1 MSTSSKPRR
10 TTPRGLVLMGAAL
23 LVGATAA
30 TAQANEGNLYGQGAG
45 PFSTGPLATAAQV
58 NPATV
63 QVNAAATT
71 SAAPGTAWS
80 MGWGCP
86 VPGSEIASISWS
98 ALRYAAASN
107 ADIQVTANGQ
117 RVWAEGDVGM
127 PQSPAGGRGY
137 DLGLPGGVCD
147 LHLEL
152 VQTLLRQQHARVW
165 WIGGPGVVVRD
176 VAAPTAA
183 VVSAPAG
190 WVREGQNTARVGWQ
204 ASDNFGSDGIGGQR
218 LAVDG
223 EVRWAGAPG
232 QGQHVVDLPLDGIG
246 DGTHTI
252 GLQVDGDGTGGA
264 GSQATVRLD
273 RTAPEMG
280 DLDTG
285 YVGTTG
291 RAEISW
297 TASDATSGLVN
308 ATAEVNGSISGST
321 AGPWTPVASMG
332 RASSGQRVARTM
344 GLGLGDGLHAWRVT
358 ARDEAGNITQ
368 QPAPEQIV
376 VDTAPPRIDL
386 VPIPPAWTSILP
398 LEMTLRDNL
407 ENILGLGDL
416 DVEVNASGDGSIR
429 GEWIMMSQDSHAPGH
444 EEMTVPLTGLTD
456 GVHVVRLRLRNGGP
470 FSATLVG
477 QRMALVRTD
486 LTAPDVA
493 RAALTA
499 LPDGRIRMT
508 WTAEDA
514 RSGVERV
521 RLQWLDGWTW
531 RTLVERPAS
540 DGSGVMSID
549 PALIPEPDGRMRVQ
563 VTDVARN
570 SRAMEVVAPAG
581 TGGGIAP
588 PPAPAQPATPH
599 ATAPAASAPARMA
612 DEAREGILRLGLVGG
627 AAEVKEGVTYRT
639 TRISYGTA
647 ITVTGRL
654 TTKGGAP
661 MPDFTMVARQN
672 GRQVGVAITEP
683 DGAFRIKATPFQSG
697 PVDVGVPD
705 GAVVVPVPTGPR
717 VGVHVRATVTMT
729 ASAHEATARGAPVV
743 FRGRIGPPPGASG
756 GRKAI
761 VLEWLDPFRKVWRP
775 VVNARAKADGT
786 FAIQWRFQASGLT
799 VPFRMRV
806 PQERGWPVEAG
817 RSGTITVRVR

>member
-1 MSTSSKPRR
+1 MTTSSRPRH
-10 TTPRGLVLMGAAL
+10 TTPRGLVLIGAAL
-23 LVGATAA
+23 LAGAGAS

-45 PFSTGPLATAAQV
+45 PFSTGPLASAAQV

-98 ALRYAAASN
+98 ALRHAAASN

-127 PQSPAGGRGY
+127 PQSPAGGRDYG
-137 DLGLPGGVCD
+137 LGLPGGVCD

-152 VQTLLRQQHARVW
+152 VQTMRRQQHARVW

-176 VAAPTAA
+176 VAAPAA
-183 VVSAPAG
+183 AIVSTPAG
-190 WVREGQNTARVGWQ
+190 WVHDGQNTTRVGWQ
-204 ASDNFGSDGIGGQR
+204 ASDNFGSDGIAGQR
-218 LAVDG
+218 ISVDG
-223 EVRWAGAPG
+223 QVRWAGAPG
-232 QGQHVVDLPLDGIG
+232 QGQHDTDLRLDGIA

-252 GLQVDGDGTGGA
+252 GLEVDGDGTGGA
-264 GSQATVRLD
+264 GSQATVHLD

-280 DLDTG
+280 DLGTG

-297 TASDATSGLVN
+297 TTSDATSGLVN
-308 ATAEVNGSISGST
+308 ATAEVNSSISGST
-321 AGPWTPVASMG
+321 AGPWTPVASVG

-344 GLGLGDGLHAWRVT
+344 GPGLGDGLHSWRVT
-358 ARDEAGNITQ
+358 ARDEAGNVTQ
-368 QPAPEQIV
+368 QAAPEQIV
-376 VDTAPPRIDL
+376 VDTTPPRIDL
-386 VPIPPAWTSILP
+386 VPIPAAWTSTLP
-398 LEMTLRDNL
+398 LDVTLRDNL
-407 ENILGLGDL
+407 ENVLGLGDL
-416 DVEVNASGDGSIR
+416 EVEVNTSGDGSIR
-429 GEWIMMSQDSHAPGH
+429 GEWIPLSQDSHAPGR
-444 EEMTVPLTGLTD
+444 EVMDVPLTGLAD

-470 FSATLVG
+470 FSTTLVG
-477 QRMALVRTD
+477 QRMGLVRTD
-486 LTAPDVA
+486 LTAPDVP
-493 RAALTA
+493 RAALA
-499 LPDGRIRMT
+499 SLPDGRVRMT
-508 WTAEDA
+508 WTAEDS
-514 RSGVERV
+514 RSGVEKV

-540 DGSGVMSID
+540 DGSGVMSLD

-563 VTDVARN
+563 VTDVAGN

-581 TGGGIAP
+581 GGGGTAPGAAP
-588 PPAPAQPATPH
+588 PPPAGAPV
-599 ATAPAASAPARMA
+599 ASAPGRMA
-612 DEAREGILRLGLVGG
+612 DEAREGVLTLGLVGG
-627 AAEVKEGVTYRT
+627 APEVKEGVTYRT
-639 TRISYGTA
+639 TRIPYGTA

-654 TTKGGAP
+654 TTRAGAP
-661 MPDFTMVARQN
+661 RPDFTVVARQN

-683 DGAFRIKATPFQSG
+683 DGTFRMKATPFQSG

-705 GAVVVPVPTGPR
+705 GSAVVPVPTGPR
-717 VGVHVRATVTMT
+717 VGVHVRATVTMA
-729 ASAHEATARGAPVV
+729 ASAHEARATGAPVV

-775 VVNARAKADGT
+775 VVNARAKADGS
-786 FAIQWRFQASGLT
+786 FAIPWRFQARGLT
-799 VPFRMRV
+799 VPFRVRV
-806 PQERGWPVEAG
+806 PRERGWPVEAG
-817 RSGTITVRVR
+817 TSGTVTVRVR